1 MEMFDRLFR
10 IVDSNDDGVIEGALG
25 ASFLRRSEL
34 SDETLR
40 EVWRL
45 ACGGKSKPSMTREP
59 WFLAMKMIAMAQ
71 QSDSRKCPSLED
83 LSNGDTMYVQAPNF
97 GFGIERVV
105 MNVPQ
110 SRISPE
116 DARIR
121 VQNPST
127 QSSAMGIR
135 GHTLYE
141 IFTKTNLKHFVFK
154 QMRVRRRFKEF
165 VWLRGRLSRRYIGL
179 VIPKLPAK
187 RLYGNMDPH
196 FIEERRMELQ
206 LFLNYILRHPLM
218 SQCLELEIFLTAS
231 RKGIQDAQIV
241 APSSDTIVKSVTEN
255 AWNSLKN
262 VFGTSCEDFEWC
274 VSLTITRSL
283 KRIIITQKT
292 GTSSTSSA
300 SSNQNIPES
309 KEFHRVRDAAR
320 EISSVSKPLR
330 RVIATTEKWIQT
342 ERSIHVASTR
352 YAQLCLAIS
361 QNKSCSHRTCHASLG
376 KGLIEAA
383 KHAHQLP
390 NITAALLL
398 TPCRFFEGL
407 AEESCEIEKNREL
420 LVQDYMDALDAQ
432 RVAQDFQASGRIA
445 LTPEEAKKADK
456 RSEEADR
463 LVKNSKERLT
473 DLAKSMLSE
482 IKQIRSSKSSGII
495 RSIKRFVELQAEIAT
510 KQRVAWENALGHLK
524 DTNVDDDDDGTN
536 ASDGMKSTTN
546 NTTSSNN
553 NEVSV

>member
-10 IVDSNDDGVIEGALG
+10 IVDLNDDGVIEGALG

-45 ACGGKSKPSMTREP
+45 ACGGKSRPSMTREP

-262 VFGTSCEDFEWC
+262 VFGTLRFEC
-274 VSLTITRSL
+274 
-283 KRIIITQKT
+283 IITHITLNHHNTQVLPLHPRPRRIKT
-292 GTSSTSSA
+292 FPNRKSFTEYEMLHERYHPS
-300 SSNQNIPES
+300 QNLFEES
-309 KEFHRVRDAAR
+309 LR
-320 EISSVSKPLR
+320 LR
-330 RVIATTEKWIQT
+330 RNGFKQNDRFMWHQHDTLSCVLRYRKTN
-342 ERSIHVASTR
+342 HVRTGHVTR
-352 YAQLCLAIS
+352 
-361 QNKSCSHRTCHASLG
+361 
-376 KGLIEAA
+376 
-383 KHAHQLP
+383 
-390 NITAALLL
+390 
-398 TPCRFFEGL
+398 
-407 AEESCEIEKNREL
+407 
-420 LVQDYMDALDAQ
+420 V
-432 RVAQDFQASGRIA
+432 
-445 LTPEEAKKADK
+445 
-456 RSEEADR
+456 
-463 LVKNSKERLT
+463 
-473 DLAKSMLSE
+473 
-482 IKQIRSSKSSGII
+482 
-495 RSIKRFVELQAEIAT
+495 
-510 KQRVAWENALGHLK
+510 
-524 DTNVDDDDDGTN
+524 
-536 ASDGMKSTTN
+536 
-546 NTTSSNN
+546 
-553 NEVSV
+553 